1 MTTEDDRRE
10 SERPSARDVR
20 ERAEVL
26 MRARSESRVDPL
38 EAALPSA
45 TRAVL
50 HELRVHQVELELQ
63 NEELRAI
70 QTELAASRAAYVDL
84 YELAPVGY
92 VTVDEAGLVA
102 QANLTA
108 SELLGVVRSK
118 LLGQPLTGLVAAV
131 DQDILYHLR
140 RRLGSTGEPQ
150 SCELRLAATDGAERW
165 ARLQATRAE
174 GAAGA
179 HEIRV
184 VLSDI
189 TELRREQ
196 REREALQARVSQ
208 SDRLASV
215 GLLSAGIAHEIN
227 NPLSYILSNLGHA
240 LELLGDAGGSLPASG
255 RAEVVSTL
263 AEATGGA
270 ERVRQIVR
278 ELMTFSR
285 SDDDRRV
292 AVDVEKVLE
301 ATLRLVGHEIRNRAH
316 LVCDFGEVPPVDGS
330 ELHLSQV
337 FLNLVMN
344 AVQAMPEGD
353 FGHHELRLSTRL
365 TADGRVS
372 VEVRDTGSGIPPEIL
387 GRVFDPFF
395 TTKPVGVGTGLGL
408 SICHSLVA
416 RGGGEIRVE
425 SAVGRG
431 TSFTVFLPMAKP
443 RAAPPAVA
451 APPAPPVAARRGHL
465 LVIDDEPIV
474 GRMLGRLLARE
485 HAVEVLTSARE
496 AIARIEAGERFD
508 AIFCDL
514 MMPELSGVE
523 LHGELLRVAPDQA
536 ARMVFVTGGAFGASA
551 IEFLDRVPNP
561 RLFKPFAKE
570 QVQGALVALLG
581 ARP

>member
-10 SERPSARDVR
+10 RERPSARDVR
-20 ERAEVL
+20 ERAEFL
-26 MRARSESRVDPL
+26 MRARGESREDPL
-38 EAALPSA
+38 EATLPSA

-92 VTVDEAGLVA
+92 VAVDEAGLVA

-108 SELLGVVRSK
+108 TELLGVVRSK

-131 DQDILYHLR
+131 DQDVLYHLR
-140 RRLGSTGEPQ
+140 RRLGATGDPQ
-150 SCELRLAATDGAERW
+150 SCELRLAATDGVERW
-165 ARLQATRAE
+165 ARLQATRAD
-174 GAAGA
+174 GPTGA

-240 LELLGDAGGSLPASG
+240 MELLGDAGGSLPASG
-255 RAEVVSTL
+255 HAEVVSML
-263 AEATGGA
+263 VEATGGA

-278 ELMTFSR
+278 ALMTFSR

-301 ATLRLVGHEIRNRAH
+301 ATLRFVGHEIRNRAR
-316 LVCDFGEVPPVDGS
+316 LVYDFGAVPPIDGS

-353 FGHHELRLSTRL
+353 VGHHELRLSTRL
-365 TADGRVS
+365 TTDGRVS
-372 VEVRDTGSGIPPEIL
+372 VEVRDTGSGIPPELL

-416 RGGGEIRVE
+416 RDGGEIRVE

-431 TSFTVFLPMAKP
+431 TTFTVFLPLAKP
-443 RAAPPAVA
+443 RVVSPAVA
-451 APPAPPVAARRGHL
+451 APAVAARRGHL

-474 GRMLGRLLARE
+474 GRTLGRLLARE
-485 HAVEVLTSARE
+485 HTVEVLTSARE
-496 AIARIEAGERFD
+496 ALVRIEAGERFD

-514 MMPELSGVE
+514 MMPELSGAE

-570 QVQGALVALLG
+570 QIQGALVALLG